1 MIIEA
6 PIRPTIETPQ
16 AEKEVKQSR
25 RRLLICDA
33 SPIELFED
41 LKNEGFEI
49 DYKPEITP
57 EELRETIREYTD
69 VLVRSRTKITAEV
82 IEAATNLKTI
92 GRLGAGVDNIDT
104 KTATE
109 KGIIVWNTPGA
120 NSVAAA
126 EHAFFLYGS
135 LLKNIPQSNASLKT
149 DGWKKAKEYTCEEA
163 RGKTALVVGL
173 GDVGTEFSK
182 IAIGAGMK
190 VIAYDP
196 YATTEH
202 AEQLGVKLFD
212 DLDKAIQEADCISVH
227 AKKTPETENLLNE
240 ERLKKVKP
248 GVKIINAARGGIV
261 DEKAVLKGINEG
273 RIGGAAFDVFV
284 NEPHVDPELLAHDK
298 VVCTAHL
305 GGSTIEAQEEA
316 AKQAVEALKKLSKG
330 ETFRGVINMPRI
342 SERDMKE
349 ILTFSEIASSI
360 TTLARNIIPEN
371 SRVKEI
377 TVNFYGN
384 ISGVDTR
391 PLTADVIR
399 GYFSGISEE
408 NVNIVSAETIARR
421 RGLIVKKHEDPTK
434 FNGHDS
440 AIKVTLKH
448 ENGETT
454 VTGARGPNGLPQV
467 ISINDYPV
475 TFPLIKEKHLLLVHN
490 ENKPLMVG
498 YVGIIIGKAGVNI
511 STMDVGESTT
521 ANDRALMAL
530 LLDSQPTEKQ
540 LNRLRKI
547 KGIISVQPISLS
559 NRAENETA
567 TA

>member
-1 MIIEA
+1 MTIES
-6 PIRPTIETPQ
+6 PIKPNIETPV

-33 SPIELFED
+33 LPIELFDELRED
-41 LKNEGFEI
+41 FDI

-57 EELRETIREYTD
+57 EELLETVREEKYTD
-69 VLVRSRTKITAEV
+69 LLVRSRTKITAEV
-82 IEAATNLKTI
+82 IEASKNLKTI
-92 GRLGAGVDNIDT
+92 GRPGAGVDNVDI
-104 KTATE
+104 KAATE

-120 NSVAAA
+120 NAVAAA

-135 LLKNIPQSNASLKT
+135 LLKNIVQSHTSLKT
-149 DGWKKAKEYTCEEA
+149 GDWKEAKRYTCEEA
-163 RGKTALVVGL
+163 RGKTALVIGL
-173 GDVGTEFSK
+173 GDVGTEFSR
-182 IAIGAGMK
+182 IAIGVGMK

-202 AEQLGVKLFD
+202 AEQLGVKLVN
-212 DLDKAIQEADCISVH
+212 DLDKAIPEADCISIH
-227 AKKTPETENLLNE
+227 AIKTPETENLLNE

-261 DEKAVLKGINEG
+261 DEKAVIKGINEG

-284 NEPHVDPELLAHDK
+284 NEPHVDPELLANDK

-305 GGSTIEAQEEA
+305 GGSSIEAQEESA
-316 AKQAVEALKKLSKG
+316 RQAVEALKKLSKG

-349 ILTFSEIASSI
+349 ILTFSEIAYSI
-360 TTLARNIIPEN
+360 TALARKITHEN

-377 TVNFYGN
+377 IVDFYGD
-384 ISGVDTR
+384 ITGIDIR

-408 NVNIVSAETIARR
+408 NVNIVSAETIAKK
-421 RGLIVKKHEDPTK
+421 RGLIIKGHKDPTK

-448 ENGETT
+448 ENGETI
-454 VTGARGPNGLPQV
+454 VTGARGPNGIPQV
-467 ISINDYPV
+467 IGINDYPV
-475 TFPLIKEKHLLLVHN
+475 TFSLIKDKHLLLVHN
-490 ENKPLMVG
+490 ENRPLMVG
-498 YVGIIIGKAGVNI
+498 YVGIIIGKDNVNI
-511 STMDVGESTT
+511 STMGVGESIT

-547 KGIISVQPISLS
+547 KGIISAQPISLS
-559 NRAENETA
+559 N
-567 TA
+567 